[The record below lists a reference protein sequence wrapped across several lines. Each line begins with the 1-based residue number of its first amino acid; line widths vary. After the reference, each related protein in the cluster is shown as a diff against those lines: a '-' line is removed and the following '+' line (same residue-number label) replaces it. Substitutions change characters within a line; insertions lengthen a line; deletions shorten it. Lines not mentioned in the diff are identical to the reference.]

1 MLRYTGPPPGP
12 KMRRPGDKAW
22 PTREC
27 RFSEP
32 TKDSYA
38 SGSQLSSAMLRL
50 ARAALSAEELAE
62 FLISRYLTPI
72 SPTDGITSRNRE
84 ATCH

>member
-1 MLRYTGPPPGP
+1 MSPSEEDSRPPPGP
-12 KMRRPGDKAW
+12 KMRRPSDKTW

-38 SGSQLSSAMLRL
+38 SGSQLSSAILRL

-62 FLISRYLTPI
+62 WLTCRRHIAPI
-72 SPTDGITSRNRE
+72 SPKEGTTF
-84 ATCH
+84 H